1 MANTSP
7 FPAEDAYAAARAAV
21 AWADSSDHGWLRLA
35 GRDRLDFLQRLST
48 NDFRK
53 LTPGGGL
60 PAVLCS
66 ATGRVI
72 APLIVYAADAALW
85 LRTPPGRAAALAAYF
100 SRLIFWNDEV
110 EVSDESAGTAQFGLF
125 GPAAVHL
132 LARLLDDPE
141 LARSETG
148 QSSAARPET
157 GQSNAARPETGQSS
171 AARSET
177 GQSSAARSET
187 GQSGPSLFDQP
198 YGWRGRE
205 IAGSPVTVQRG
216 GDLEVAAWTVVAPA
230 AGADALC
237 AQLAENAPQL
247 TPGQVEILRVE
258 RGIPAWGHELSDQ
271 VTPLEAGLRAAISD
285 NKGCYTG
292 QEVIARQLNYDKVTR
307 RLAGLRLPA
316 DAPVAELVGATVGAG
331 KGRGGF
337 IGTAVWSPALA
348 GPIALAILPR
358 DLCQPGTVVFVKQG
372 DAELAAEVV
381 ELPFA

>member
-7 FPAEDAYAAARAAV
+7 FPVQDAYAAARAAV
-21 AWADSSDHGWLRLA
+21 AWADLSDHGWLRLA
-35 GRDRLDFLQRLST
+35 GRDRLDFLQRLAT

-53 LTPGGGL
+53 LAPGGGL
-60 PAVLCS
+60 PAVLAS

-72 APLIVYAADAALW
+72 APLIVYATDAVLW

-125 GPAAVHL
+125 GPASTDLLTQLLGAAV
-132 LARLLDDPE
+132 DDLP
-141 LARSETG
+141 
-148 QSSAARPET
+148 
-157 GQSNAARPETGQSS
+157 
-171 AARSET
+171 
-177 GQSSAARSET
+177 
-187 GQSGPSLFDQP
+187 P
-198 YGWRGRE
+198 YGWRGGE
-205 IAGSPVTVQRG
+205 IAGSPVTVHRG
-216 GDLEVAAWTVVAPA
+216 GALEAAAWTVVVPA
-230 AGADALC
+230 ASADALR
-237 AQLAENAPQL
+237 AQLAGIAAQL
-247 TPGQVEILRVE
+247 TPSQVEILRVE

-307 RLAGLRLPA
+307 RLVGLRLPA
-316 DAPVAELVGATVGAG
+316 DAPVTELAGAPVGGAG
-331 KGRGGF
+331 KRGGF

-358 DLCQPGTVVFVKQG
+358 DLCQPGTVVRVKHG
-372 DAELAAEVV
+372 DAELAAEVA
-381 ELPFA
+381 ELPFAI